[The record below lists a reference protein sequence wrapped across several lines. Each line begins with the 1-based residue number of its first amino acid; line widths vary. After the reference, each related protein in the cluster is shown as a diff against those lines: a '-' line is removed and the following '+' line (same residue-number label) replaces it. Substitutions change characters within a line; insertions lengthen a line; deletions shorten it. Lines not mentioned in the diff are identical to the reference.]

1 MKCENISGNCLIC
14 GKNIEQGVK
23 MKEVL
28 SGNFTNWGE
37 CKSRTSQY
45 ICKECTAAIKEKSI
59 RTSSFVADKNK
70 LYLLK
75 KMTLKHTYLIWTNMF
90 QMNS

>member
-1 MKCENISGNCLIC
+1 MTNTEIIYSALGSPEVKCENISGNCLIC

-45 ICKECTAAIKEKSI
+45 ICKECTAAIKEK
-59 RTSSFVADKNK
+59 A
-70 LYLLK
+70 
-75 KMTLKHTYLIWTNMF
+75 
-90 QMNS
+90 